1 VCAAVVAIGALT
13 GCGGHD
19 TAGPPAAGSTDG
31 IPATGSTSTAQAPS
45 PGKNPTDQPSAP
57 KLPPARPQVLHVH
70 GDYTYKV
77 QILNAETTVALPN
90 DPPPAGTKALAL
102 LLRVEAEPRNRS
114 IHAPYADLG
123 IEYPSLEADKD
134 QHIGDVIDDA
144 TPYLT
149 EDQMLYGDDGVEG
162 IDPVFGTLQANT
174 VYYHSVWQL
183 VSEKADLTGASLCQ
197 VQLSGH
203 NCIPIG
209 AIKTDS

>member
-1 VCAAVVAIGALT
+1 MSALT

-19 TAGPPAAGSTDG
+19 SAPARAAGPTE
-31 IPATGSTSTAQAPS
+31 TTQAPS
-45 PGKNPTDQPSAP
+45 PGKNPTDQPSP
-57 KLPPARPQVLHVH
+57 LSMPPAREPVLHVR

-77 QILNAETTVALPN
+77 QILNAKTMVDVPDN
-90 DPPPAGTKALAL
+90 PPPAGTKALAL
-102 LLRVEAEPRNRS
+102 LVRVEAEPRNRS
-114 IHAPYADLG
+114 VHAPYADLG

-144 TPYLT
+144 TAYMT
-149 EDQMLYGDDGVEG
+149 EDQMLYGGDGVDG

-174 VYYHSVWQL
+174 VYYHWVWQL

-209 AIKTDS
+209 AVKADS